1 MRGTA
6 FATDLFRAADRVAA
20 PVPAPV
26 AAVRPD
32 ADFLM
37 LPGDGGFDFAVELA
51 DGRVAV
57 LQVKN
62 SRDLRANPGDTVTID
77 GITKELVQR
86 FYEAGTPTVQ
96 GANAPTMRI
105 VKILPAP
112 GSE

>member
-1 MRGTA
+1 
-6 FATDLFRAADRVAA
+6 
-20 PVPAPV
+20 
-26 AAVRPD
+26 
-32 ADFLM
+32 M
-37 LPGDGGFDFAVELA
+37 LPGDGAYDFAVELA

-57 LQVKN
+57 FQVKD
-62 SRDLRANPGDTVTID
+62 SRGLRAKPGDTVTID

-86 FYEAGTPTVQ
+86 FYEAGAPTVQ